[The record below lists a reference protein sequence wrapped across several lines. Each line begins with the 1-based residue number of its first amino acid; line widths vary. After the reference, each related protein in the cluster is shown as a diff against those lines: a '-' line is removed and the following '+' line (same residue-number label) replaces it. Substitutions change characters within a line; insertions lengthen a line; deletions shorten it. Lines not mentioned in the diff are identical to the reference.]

1 MLLLDDAD
9 VHLGNGWNDTL
20 GTGGLGIIKSVEQIE
35 EIELELTFN
44 FIVVQE
50 TPGQALAT
58 MEELE
63 ELDWFLS
70 RLDRVA

>member
-1 MLLLDDAD
+1 MLLLYDAD

-20 GTGGLGIIKSVEQIE
+20 GTGGLGIIKSVEQVE

>member
-44 FIVVQE
+44 FIVCRRPQ
-50 TPGQALAT
+50 GK
-58 MEELE
+58 
-63 ELDWFLS
+63 
-70 RLDRVA
+70 R